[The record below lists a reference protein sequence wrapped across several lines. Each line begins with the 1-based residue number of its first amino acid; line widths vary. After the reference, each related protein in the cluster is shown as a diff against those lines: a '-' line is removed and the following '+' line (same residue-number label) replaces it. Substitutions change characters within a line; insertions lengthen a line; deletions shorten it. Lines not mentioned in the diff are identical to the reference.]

1 MKGELTIVAL
11 IMILFFQVLA
21 YMTMAGDLI
30 IVREEIIDVR
40 HQNNMLRQQIEI
52 ITENIPTLKQAYVKL
67 F

>member
-52 ITENIPTLKQAYVKL
+52 ITDNIPTLKQAYVKL

>member
-30 IVREEIIDVR
+30 IVKEEIIDVR
-40 HQNNMLRQQIEI
+40 HQNDMLRQQIEI